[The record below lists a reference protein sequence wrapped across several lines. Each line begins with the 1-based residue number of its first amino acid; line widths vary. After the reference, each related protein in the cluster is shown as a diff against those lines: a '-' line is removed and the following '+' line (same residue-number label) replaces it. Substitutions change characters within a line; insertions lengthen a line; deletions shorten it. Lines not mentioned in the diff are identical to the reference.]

1 MLHQRRCTQRV
12 MAYERE
18 WPDREFI
25 SEVEEAFPDQGIAN
39 VEEARVGL
47 LTSSQLHGM
56 LDHRLFVPNDC
67 ADSCHNPQHK
77 NLAQML
83 VFTCRHSSLA
93 SAGLTWMYGLNW
105 RLRMWARSRLPS
117 TFLVLTVPRNGTL
130 SRARRSFRKRKTRLS
145 LIW

>member
-47 LTSSQLHGM
+47 LTFQHCSSMVCCITG
-56 LDHRLFVPNDC
+56 
-67 ADSCHNPQHK
+67 
-77 NLAQML
+77 
-83 VFTCRHSSLA
+83 
-93 SAGLTWMYGLNW
+93 
-105 RLRMWARSRLPS
+105 
-117 TFLVLTVPRNGTL
+117 
-130 SRARRSFRKRKTRLS
+130 
-145 LIW
+145 

>member
-47 LTSSQLHGM
+47 LTLHHYSCM
-56 LDHRLFVPNDC
+56 LC
-67 ADSCHNPQHK
+67 
-77 NLAQML
+77 
-83 VFTCRHSSLA
+83 
-93 SAGLTWMYGLNW
+93 
-105 RLRMWARSRLPS
+105 
-117 TFLVLTVPRNGTL
+117 
-130 SRARRSFRKRKTRLS
+130 
-145 LIW
+145 